1 MSDNTLYE
9 KVMIGKRTTYREH
22 VPAPVV
28 MPEIEQK
35 QVVTLLTTLTI
46 SMLMSVYEQLPSHAT
61 MSRKI
66 RKVEESIRDLA
77 KLNCEPLDPQ
87 LVEVGVAA
95 WNGAIK
101 SMQDGLSG
109 ANKEKVS

>member
-1 MSDNTLYE
+1 MTTRPQLFE
-9 KVMIGKRTTYREH
+9 RVMLGKRTTYREYIEK
-22 VPAPVV
+22 PIV

-46 SMLMSVYEQLPSHAT
+46 SMLMSVYDQLKPHNRMAREI
-61 MSRKI
+61 MG
-66 RKVEESIRDLA
+66 VEESIRRLA
-77 KLNCEPLDPQ
+77 RLNCEPLDPQ
-87 LVEVGVAA
+87 LVYVGVRA

-109 ANKEKVS
+109 VSA

>member
-1 MSDNTLYE
+1 MSPTLYE

-22 VPAPVV
+22 IPAPIV
-28 MPEIEQK
+28 MPEIEHK
-35 QVVTLLTTLTI
+35 QVTTLLTALTL
-46 SMLMSVYEQLPSHAT
+46 SMLISVYEQLPGHST
-61 MSRKI
+61 MTRKI
-66 RKVEESIRDLA
+66 KKVEDAIRDLA

-87 LVEVGVAA
+87 LVEVGVKA

-109 ANKEKVS
+109 VV